1 MLAAIQDKSGTC
13 ATGASSLFCPSVP
26 GLGRCSSERKRHM
39 VIMTDQP
46 AVVIGG
52 VDCHAEFHLAVVL
65 DEQGRNL
72 GDERFDANE
81 AGYQKMLDWLWS
93 FGTLLEVGVE
103 STGSY
108 GAGLAQHLASE
119 GVRGDRDQ
127 PAPRPRAAPSR

>member
-1 MLAAIQDKSGTC
+1 
-13 ATGASSLFCPSVP
+13 
-26 GLGRCSSERKRHM
+26 M

-52 VDCHAEFHLAVVL
+52 VDCHAEFHPAVVL

-93 FGTLLEVGVE
+93 FGQLHEVGVE

-108 GAGLAQHLASE
+108 GAGRATHLATE
-119 GVRGDRDQ
+119 GVRVIEINQ
-127 PAPRPRAAPSR
+127 PQAHVRHRRGTTGTIDAEAAPYKVLTKLVR